1 MRDYVV
7 FGEDWGRHPSSTQHL
22 IRHIAANNR
31 VLWVNSIGLR
41 RPKLNAADMKRA
53 WNKLASMAGQGTPS
67 PAQEP
72 VETPENLEVFSA
84 KAIPW
89 PGSKA
94 MRRLNRHLIGSELR
108 AELKRLNMRDPVLW
122 ASLPSAVDVVGELGE
137 SAVVYYCGDDFGS
150 LAGVD
155 HEPVLDMERELVWKS
170 DLVFAASRHLMGKFP
185 PRTARYL
192 PHGVDYELF
201 SRPAERASDLPSGKP
216 VAGFYGGLAEWI
228 DAELLEAT
236 AKQLGDWEFVFVG
249 QIERDQM
256 PRFETLSRMSNVH
269 ILGPRPHDALPGYS
283 QHWDAS
289 MLPFCANDQIAAC
302 NPLKLREYLATGRPV
317 VTTDFPALEGYRDL
331 VSIAKGA
338 DEFANALRSGLS
350 EKKKA
355 GKKRQQ
361 RVREEQWENRAQDVE
376 TWIDAVARA
385 ST

>member
-1 MRDYVV
+1 MTDYVV

-22 IRHIAANNR
+22 IRHIAKNNR
-31 VLWVNSIGLR
+31 VLWINSIGLR
-41 RPKLNAADMKRA
+41 RPNLNAADIKRA
-53 WNKLASMAGQGTPS
+53 ANKLASMTGRGAPAAKQAPVDTPR
-67 PAQEP
+67 
-72 VETPENLEVFSA
+72 NLRVFSA

-94 MRRLNRHLIGSELR
+94 MRRLNRRLVGSEVR
-108 AELKRLNMRDPVLW
+108 AELKRLGMRNPVLW

-155 HEPVLDMERELVWKS
+155 HEPVLDMERELVWKA

-192 PHGVDYELF
+192 PHGVDYDLF
-201 SRPAERASDLPSGKP
+201 STPAERAADLPDGKP
-216 VAGFYGGLAEWI
+216 IAGFYGSLAEWI

-236 AKQLGDWEFVFVG
+236 ARALPDWNFVFVG

-256 PRFETLSRMSNVH
+256 SRFEALSKMSNVH

-283 QHWDAS
+283 QHWDVS
-289 MLPFCANDQIAAC
+289 MLPFCANQQIAAC

-331 VSIAKGA
+331 VRIAEGSDA
-338 DEFANALRSGLS
+338 YSEALCASTS

-355 GKKRQQ
+355 GKKRKR
-361 RVREEQWENRAQDVE
+361 RVREEQWEHRARDVE
-376 TWIDAVARA
+376 AWIDSVIRTPA
-385 ST
+385 